1 MQISKIFLP
10 VVFNNLAPIK
20 ETLVSHRVAFHCSYL
35 EPMGTLHIWSCA
47 RLMSAVGSGWALI
60 SSEQTNSFL
69 LEQKKSMILQIGAN
83 QSLAGKKTP

>member
-1 MQISKIFLP
+1 
-10 VVFNNLAPIK
+10 
-20 ETLVSHRVAFHCSYL
+20 
-35 EPMGTLHIWSCA
+35 
-47 RLMSAVGSGWALI
+47 MSAVGSGWALI